1 MRPLTPDQIRLRAE
15 LAAAREQ
22 IVALLRSA
30 VGDSLAPEQAQAVT
44 EEARAWRGA
53 NAFRLVRY
61 LSERPDAL
69 STPRADCP
77 TCVVRLLAALAAAGH
92 GDKVA
97 LVACGDCGRTDPLPT
112 NNGPEGRLCSRC
124 AGRHAKKPCAR
135 CGKVAS
141 IYARRPEGG
150 ICSPCRN
157 KEADAKEEC
166 VDCRRMMISYRC
178 LPDGT
183 SLCQTCTPKNLQPC
197 CRCGR
202 VRRVN
207 ALTSDGPV
215 CGGCY
220 SSPARLCGVC
230 GQIVP
235 IVARADGTRP
245 DTCDRCYK
253 RHEKTCVICE
263 RVRPGHH
270 INGGRGPFHC
280 DTCRPREEC
289 ACGLCGRVG
298 KVKVFWPRGPVCDS
312 CYRTAL
318 STPAPCA
325 SCGRHRILIGQTAE
339 GSLLCKACSFPD
351 EPTERCSACNE
362 PADLYSGH
370 RCPRCTLAARVTDLL
385 SVDGASVA
393 QPLKPLAVVLAD
405 AENPYRVLQW
415 LRRSPAAY
423 LLRRL
428 VLDPEALSHDSL
440 DTLPQR
446 AATAYV
452 RGLLVTAGILP
463 PRDENLA
470 LLTNWVARTVAEL
483 PARQAN
489 LIRPFAE
496 WHIIRDARRRSA
508 RGRYTYAAHKGD
520 CGNVLAAIDFLDWL
534 DSQHMSL
541 SGLQQRH
548 LDIWAIDRPTLRSRS
563 IPFLRWSTA
572 RHLCPPGLVIER
584 PASQLPGHFQAED
597 EARNELLRCFNDT
610 ALPLDLRVAAA
621 LVRLYALPLTRIVEL
636 TDAHIRRDQE
646 NTYLAVNQHPFVL
659 PPKLARLIDD
669 QLRHS
674 TPRHTT
680 TTVHRYLL
688 PGQSPGRPRNP
699 LGLAD
704 TLRHHGLPARAA
716 RNTAMMDALVDLPP
730 MVIADL
736 LGIHPKT
743 AERWATLAGENWSE
757 YLSSLT

>member
-1 MRPLTPDQIRLRAE
+1 M
-15 LAAAREQ
+15 
-22 IVALLRSA
+22 
-30 VGDSLAPEQAQAVT
+30 
-44 EEARAWRGA
+44 
-53 NAFRLVRY
+53 
-61 LSERPDAL
+61 
-69 STPRADCP
+69 
-77 TCVVRLLAALAAAGH
+77 
-92 GDKVA
+92 
-97 LVACGDCGRTDPLPT
+97 
-112 NNGPEGRLCSRC
+112 
-124 AGRHAKKPCAR
+124 
-135 CGKVAS
+135 
-141 IYARRPEGG
+141 
-150 ICSPCRN
+150 
-157 KEADAKEEC
+157 
-166 VDCRRMMISYRC
+166 
-178 LPDGT
+178 
-183 SLCQTCTPKNLQPC
+183 
-197 CRCGR
+197 
-202 VRRVN
+202 
-207 ALTSDGPV
+207 
-215 CGGCY
+215 
-220 SSPARLCGVC
+220 
-230 GQIVP
+230 
-235 IVARADGTRP
+235 
-245 DTCDRCYK
+245 
-253 RHEKTCVICE
+253 
-263 RVRPGHH
+263 
-270 INGGRGPFHC
+270 
-280 DTCRPREEC
+280 
-289 ACGLCGRVG
+289 CGRVG

-362 PADLYSGH
+362 PADLYSGY
-370 RCPRCTLAARVTDLL
+370 RCARCTLAARVTDLL
-385 SVDGASVA
+385 SVTGASVA

-415 LRRSPAAY
+415 LRRSPTAH

-440 DTLPQR
+440 DRLPQR

-452 RGLLVTAGILP
+452 RGLLVTTGILP

-470 LLTNWVARTVAEL
+470 LLTNWVARTTSEL
-483 PARQAN
+483 PARHAN
-489 LIRPFAE
+489 LVRPFAE

-541 SGLQQRH
+541 SGLQQQH

-584 PASQLPGHFQAED
+584 PASQLPGHFQDED
-597 EARNELLRCFNDT
+597 EARNELRRCFNDT

-636 TDAHIRRDQE
+636 TADHISCDQE
-646 NTYLAVNQHPFVL
+646 NTYLTVNQHPFVL

-674 TPRHTT
+674 TPRHSA

-716 RNTAMMDALVDLPP
+716 RNTAMMDALADLPP